1 MLVNDA
7 GRLPLPIIDN
17 SAKMAIYATY
27 LTQDQSQVLP
37 LINQLTET
45 FPAD

>member
-17 SAKMAIYATY
+17 SAKMAIYAAN
-27 LTQDQSQVLP
+27 LAQSNFIELA
-37 LINQLTET
+37 
-45 FPAD
+45 FYR